1 MTHERGTNLDL
12 LCSVAVNESTRS
24 SCCATPT
31 FVDRDKNE
39 TDADKEEHVTPA
51 KSMGLDD
58 VGDGSL
64 RLVRVTRCNEQRLDL
79 EFVSP
84 EATFVVP
91 FMKGESREV
100 LVRRRDACKEKIS
113 TTDLP
118 ERKRRHT
125 VHRDVVLC
133 EWDMKRAIVDID
145 LATWRCVHNTKIQK
159 KYVRG
164 SLMLTEN
171 RRTCVHWRD
180 TLCRNCSFKDRWHAG
195 CLHVKW
201 IYDMRYNNCNS
212 MLPRQQD
219 FLDLNP
225 VALPMCLPACRP
237 TRSVI
242 VARHLL

>member
-1 MTHERGTNLDL
+1 MMHSEKGTNLDL
-12 LCSVAVNESTRS
+12 LCSVAMNDSTRS
-24 SCCATPT
+24 SRCVTPT
-31 FVDRDKNE
+31 FVEHDKNE
-39 TDADKEEHVTPA
+39 YTAEEEYVTPT

-113 TTDLP
+113 NTDLP
-118 ERKRRHT
+118 EKKRRHT

-133 EWDMKRAIVDID
+133 EWDRKKAIVDID
-145 LATWRCVHNTKIQK
+145 LATWKCVHNTKIQK
-159 KYVRG
+159 KYIRG

-201 IYDMRYNNCNS
+201 IYDMRYNNCS
-212 MLPRQQD
+212 SLPRQQD

-225 VALPMCLPACRP
+225 VVLPMRFP

-242 VARHLL
+242 VASHVL